1 MRYHFKKMTNQLSW
15 PRVAVVG
22 AGSVGG
28 YFGGLLADAGAP
40 VVMIGRATFVDA
52 VSREGLFLDALQFQK
67 RVRVE
72 VSTDLSAAGGA
83 DLVLFC
89 VKTTDNAATSRE
101 LAPFLAP
108 HAIVLSLQNGVD
120 NVEEMRIY
128 GIEALPAVVYVAAS
142 VPKPGHIK
150 HAGRGDLII
159 GPPCEKTTRIAE
171 IFEHAKIPCRI
182 TDNIEGELWVKLIW
196 NCALNAISALG
207 QARYRQIAASP
218 DARKLVEE
226 VVSEVSA
233 VARAAKIVLPGVDGP
248 QAALAGAMKIAMQM
262 AGQLSSTG
270 QDINRGKKTEI
281 DSLNGFISRKGAE
294 LGVPTPVNHTLYAL
308 VKLLEARERTVE

>member
-1 MRYHFKKMTNQLSW
+1 
-15 PRVAVVG
+15 VG

-40 VVMIGRATFVDA
+40 VVMIGRKAFVDA
-52 VSREGLFLDALQFQK
+52 VIHDGLFLDALQFQK

-72 VSTDLSAAGGA
+72 VSTALSAVRGA

-89 VKTTDNAATSRE
+89 VKTTDNVATSRE

-120 NVEEMRIY
+120 NVEQIRAS

-142 VPKPGHIK
+142 VPQPGHIK

-159 GPPCEKTTRIAE
+159 GPPCEKTTRLSETFKRAG
-171 IFEHAKIPCRI
+171 IPCRI

-207 QARYRQIAASP
+207 QARYSQIAASA
-218 DARKLVEE
+218 DARKVVER

-233 VARAAKIVLPGVDGP
+233 VARAARIVLPGVDGP
-248 QAALAGAMKIAMQM
+248 EAALAGAMKIATQM

-281 DSLNGFISRKGAE
+281 DSLNGFISRRGAE
-294 LGVPTPVNHTLYAL
+294 LGVPTPVNHTLYTL
-308 VKLLEARERTVE
+308 VKLLEAREQTVE